1 MASDVRSPYI
11 SDSACF
17 WSKPTP
23 SRDAPCDMHVTVRD
37 PRTHVK
43 DMRAQYT
50 DYKIETEGSSD
61 IMPLGACTVRRRYS
75 EFTWLRKKLAEEF
88 PNASIPPLPGKRVLG
103 RFDTE
108 FIKNRQQGLEHW
120 LRSLLSDTYKE
131 NAYLQLFLQTD
142 LDTGDIQKCLRHKDR
157 QDLYHV
163 ILLAA
168 NHRHNNNNNRS
179 SRHSTADSAIDSI
192 CSSLSTCDVTQSF
205 QRSGYNADDEGSDC
219 FSDQSNRSTT
229 INCELSFDAT
239 SEDSATGSFSTNDLE
254 FSSKDVVSLERG
266 PCKRVVPALPCYR
279 ECEKL
284 VEYSFA
290 VSANTRDTYT
300 VYAMASSDGKRRPRE
315 RWLRRQIEEYE
326 VLSVL

>member
-88 PNASIPPLPGKRVLG
+88 SNASIPPLPGNRVLGRFDTEFIRNRQQGLEHWLRSIYLDLMDLGIRLGTQGPLDVSDNACFWSSPPRGATCDMHVTVRDPRTHVKGMRAQYTDYKIETEDSTQTLGACTVRRRYSEFAWLRKKLVKEFPNASIPPLPGKRVFG
-103 RFDTE
+103 RFNTE
-108 FIKNRQQGLEHW
+108 FIKNRQEGLEQW
-120 LRSLLSDTYKE
+120 LRSLLSNTYKE

-142 LDTGDIQKCLRHKDR
+142 LDIGDIQKCLRDKDR

-163 ILLAA
+163 ILLTA

-179 SRHSTADSAIDSI
+179 SRYSTADSAIDS
-192 CSSLSTCDVTQSF
+192 SWT
-205 QRSGYNADDEGSDC
+205 
-219 FSDQSNRSTT
+219 FS
-229 INCELSFDAT
+229 
-239 SEDSATGSFSTNDLE
+239 
-254 FSSKDVVSLERG
+254 
-266 PCKRVVPALPCYR
+266 
-279 ECEKL
+279 
-284 VEYSFA
+284 
-290 VSANTRDTYT
+290 
-300 VYAMASSDGKRRPRE
+300 
-315 RWLRRQIEEYE
+315 
-326 VLSVL
+326 